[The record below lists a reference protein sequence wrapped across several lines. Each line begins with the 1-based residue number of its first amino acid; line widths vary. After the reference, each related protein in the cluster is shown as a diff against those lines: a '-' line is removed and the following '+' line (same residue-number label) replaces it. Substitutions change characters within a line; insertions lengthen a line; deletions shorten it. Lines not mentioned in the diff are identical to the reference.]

1 MEIFRVQIHSTPFN
15 YHIILKKKMVEPTRV
30 RQLSKLTLAK
40 FWIVYTQIIGLCGSE
55 FVFDPD
61 YDQIWYKS
69 ITIFNER
76 FSN

>member
-1 MEIFRVQIHSTPFN
+1 
-15 YHIILKKKMVEPTRV
+15 MVEPTRV

-40 FWIVYTQIIGLCGSE
+40 FWIVYTQIIGLCGAE